1 METNEERGYQ
11 RLHGLFGIPVGPR
24 DEPLSLAS
32 LAQVHEPIAALL
44 LELQDNAPNPA
55 KSVDSEG
62 IPTGSTVME
71 IPATAQGD
79 TSLNN
84 EEAKKSEE
92 EEKKKKAEKAKVG
105 DTAVVANELLQKY
118 LRRPRKP
125 TA

>member
-1 METNEERGYQ
+1 VGAPDVDQPTPSPTGKQ
-11 RLHGLFGIPVGPR
+11 APVGD
-24 DEPLSLAS
+24 DEA
-32 LAQVHEPIAALL
+32 AAALL
-44 LELQDNAPNPA
+44 LELQDNAPSPA

-79 TSLNN
+79 TPPNN
-84 EEAKKSEE
+84 GEAKKPEE
-92 EEKKKKAEKAKVG
+92 EEKKKKAAEKAKIG

-125 TA
+125 TV